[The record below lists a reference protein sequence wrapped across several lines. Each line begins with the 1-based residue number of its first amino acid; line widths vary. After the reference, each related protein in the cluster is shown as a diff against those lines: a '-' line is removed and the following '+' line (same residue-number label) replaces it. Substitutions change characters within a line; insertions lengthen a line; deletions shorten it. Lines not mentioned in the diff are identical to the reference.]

1 MRKLASAIFAICIAF
16 TFIKAQDS
24 ISVSPTEKPASDSY
38 AAERISQFD
47 QDSRD
52 TGNEQKIK
60 LLDGRIEYSSHN
72 ASATVSGSEGETVTI
87 YNLSGKAVLEKKID
101 SDSLEISLSGLGK
114 GVYLLRL
121 GARTAKV
128 VL

>member
-16 TFIKAQDS
+16 TFVKAQDS

-38 AAERISQFD
+38 AAERISQLE
-47 QDSRD
+47 QNGSD
-52 TGNEQKIK
+52 TGKEQKVK
-60 LLDGRIEYSSHN
+60 VLDGHIEYSSHK

-101 SDSLEISLSGLGK
+101 SDSLEISLSSLGK

-121 GARTAKV
+121 GARTAKI